1 VLHDGHV
8 HGSCGDCSSFNAVFT
23 PGIGLDHWGYCVRQ
37 QPEPPE
43 PAHIASLQEA
53 YRAGNRSVLGRN
65 DAGIYRAEEDDACDF
80 FRPLHL

>member
-1 VLHDGHV
+1 MLHDGHV

-37 QPEPPE
+37 QPKPPE
-43 PAHIASLQEA
+43 PARIASLQEA
-53 YRAGNRSVLGRN
+53 YVAGDRSVLGRN